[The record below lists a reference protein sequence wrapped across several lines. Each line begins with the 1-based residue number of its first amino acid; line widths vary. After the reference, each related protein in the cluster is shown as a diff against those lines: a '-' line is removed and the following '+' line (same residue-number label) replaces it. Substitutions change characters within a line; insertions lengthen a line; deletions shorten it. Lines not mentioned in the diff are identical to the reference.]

1 MTLDSCLTC
10 SWDLITA
17 GFMERFL
24 WFKRSKMKE
33 VICFLSTLP
42 LIGEWSHSCCVVRN
56 CQYLLSLNY
65 FRNFVWILQARVS
78 SLFFVGFIEVVEEN
92 NTSVVCGRNWY
103 FFRVH
108 YKTDY
113 PSDNSGQPCLK
124 EGPTKDSL
132 FSVKSGQ
139 AYPLR
144 FHFSKVEP
152 VFQFLDWDL
161 NLILV
166 GWLLGKLE

>member
-1 MTLDSCLTC
+1 
-10 SWDLITA
+10 
-17 GFMERFL
+17 MEKFSRF
-24 WFKRSKMKE
+24 KSPKMKE

-42 LIGEWSHSCCVVRN
+42 LMRECSHSCCVVRN
-56 CQYLLSLNY
+56 CQYMLSLDY
-65 FRNFVWILQARVS
+65 FRNFVWILQERVS

-139 AYPLR
+139 AYPPKIPFFKSWTR
-144 FHFSKVEP
+144 FSVSRMRFEFDTGRLVTGKTGIKEKNLSK
-152 VFQFLDWDL
+152 Q
-161 NLILV
+161 
-166 GWLLGKLE
+166 